1 MYPTFASLPTL
12 PFSWPNTSKR
22 SIASPREAMIY
33 TLLVYR
39 FLISSFFFS
48 STFSYTKQNYAIESF
63 VLET

>member
-39 FLISSFFFS
+39 FLISSFFF
-48 STFSYTKQNYAIESF
+48 FFHFFIYKTKLCN
-63 VLET
+63 